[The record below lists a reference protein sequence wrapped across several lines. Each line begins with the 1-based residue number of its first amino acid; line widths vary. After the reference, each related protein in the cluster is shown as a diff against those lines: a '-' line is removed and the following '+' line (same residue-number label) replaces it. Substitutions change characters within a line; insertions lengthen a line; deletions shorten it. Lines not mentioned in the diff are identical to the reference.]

1 MALFFMRENIAR
13 LYNCIGCYKQMVICK
28 NCDHGQ
34 QYCNSTCSKNARQAN
49 MKTAGQRYQATRKG
63 QHNHARRQAHY
74 RRRKKI
80 VTHHTS
86 HNPISHVLIPI
97 PINKTAERPLITTAA
112 NIYCCFCGKVCS
124 DFIRLD
130 VLRKKLYK
138 KNKISSKQP
147 QGP

>member
-1 MALFFMRENIAR
+1 M
-13 LYNCIGCYKQMVICK
+13 
-28 NCDHGQ
+28 
-34 QYCNSTCSKNARQAN
+34 QA
-49 MKTAGQRYQATRKG
+49 AGQRYQATRKG
-63 QHNHARRQAHY
+63 QHKHARRQVNY

-86 HNPISHVLIPI
+86 QNPSTYDLLPI
-97 PINKTAERPLITTAA
+97 PINKTVERPITTTAE
-112 NIYCCFCGKVCS
+112 NIYCCFCGEVCS

-138 KNKISSKQP
+138 KNKTSSAQP